1 MLRIAITDDHTLFR
15 KSLSLLINSFD
26 GMSVILEAQNGAEL
40 LESLKHTKVDI
51 LLLDL
56 QMPVMD
62 GFETSKI
69 LQTAY
74 PAIKILVL
82 TQLNEKDT
90 ISRVLKSGVQGFF
103 TKNTDPT
110 ELQNA
115 INKLNNNGFYF
126 ENSFASIIH
135 GIAKEMEIN
144 NAAIPENKSLFSA
157 REHEILTLTLKEY
170 SGSSIGEM
178 LNISPKTVEKHKA
191 NLMEKTGSQ
200 NFIGVI
206 TYALQNEI
214 ISLEDLKR

>member
-15 KSLSLLINSFD
+15 KSLSLLINSFE
-26 GMSVILEAQNGAEL
+26 GMQVILEAQNGAEL
-40 LESLKHTKVDI
+40 LEHLKHTEVDI

-62 GFETSKI
+62 GFETSSV
-69 LQTAY
+69 LQSQY
-74 PAIKILVL
+74 PAIKTLVL
-82 TQLNEKDT
+82 TQLNERDT
-90 ISRVLKSGVQGFF
+90 ISKVLKSGVQGFF
-103 TKNTDPT
+103 TKNTDPI

-126 ENSFASIIH
+126 EDSFASIIQ
-135 GIAKEMEIN
+135 GIAKETEVNGTISMDK
-144 NAAIPENKSLFSA
+144 ALFSA
-157 REHEILTLTLKEY
+157 REHEILKLTLKEY

-191 NLMEKTGSQ
+191 NLMEKTGAQ

-206 TYALQNEI
+206 TYALQYEI
-214 ISLEDLKR
+214 ISIDDLKR

>member
-15 KSLSLLINSFD
+15 KSLGLLINSFD
-26 GMSVILEAQNGAEL
+26 GMQVILEAENGAEL
-40 LESLKHTKVDI
+40 LERLKHTQVDI

-69 LQTAY
+69 LQTEY
-74 PAIKILVL
+74 PAIKTLVL
-82 TQLNEKDT
+82 TQLNERDT

-103 TKNTDPT
+103 TKNTDPI

-157 REHEILTLTLKEY
+157 REHEILRLTLKEY

-191 NLMEKTGSQ
+191 NLMEKTGAQ

-206 TYALQNEI
+206 TYALQHEL
-214 ISLEDLKR
+214 ISIDDLKR

>member
-26 GMSVILEAQNGAEL
+26 GMQVILEAQNGAEL
-40 LESLKHTKVDI
+40 LDKLKHTKVDI

-56 QMPVMD
+56 QMPIMD

-74 PAIKILVL
+74 PALKILVL

-144 NAAIPENKSLFSA
+144 NAPIPENKSLFSA
-157 REHEILTLTLKEY
+157 REREILRLTLKEY

-191 NLMEKTGSQ
+191 NLMEKTGAQ

-206 TYALQNEI
+206 TFALQNEI

>member
-15 KSLSLLINSFD
+15 KSLGLLINSFE
-26 GMSVILEAQNGAEL
+26 GMQVNLEAANGAEL
-40 LESLKHTKVDI
+40 LEHLKHTPIDI

-69 LQTAY
+69 LQTEY
-74 PAIKILVL
+74 PAIKTLVL
-82 TQLNEKDT
+82 TQLNERDT

-103 TKNTDPT
+103 TKNTDPI

-144 NAAIPENKSLFSA
+144 NAAILENKSLFSA
-157 REHEILTLTLKEY
+157 REQEILRLTLKEY
-170 SGSSIGEM
+170 SSINIGEM

-191 NLMEKTGSQ
+191 NLMEKTGAQ

-206 TYALQNEI
+206 TYALQHEL
-214 ISLEDLKR
+214 ISIDDLKR